1 MQTSILPKVPT
12 MTMTPVTL
20 HTRLA
25 NLAFASFMFCS
36 GAPAQAAELSAPNI
50 VPITPQLVT
59 AGQPSKASLAALGEL
74 GFDADI
80 YLAPPS
86 VPDAVRDEGAIVG
99 SQGLV
104 FVNIPIR
111 FGNPTEQDYELVAG
125 ALNALRGKKVL
136 VHCQVNMRASSM
148 VFLYRVLAGKEDPEH
163 AYQDVARVWT
173 PDGKWK
179 EFIVM
184 MLRKHGI
191 AFEPY

>member
-1 MQTSILPKVPT
+1 
-12 MTMTPVTL
+12 
-20 HTRLA
+20 
-25 NLAFASFMFCS
+25 MFCA
-36 GAPAQAAELSAPNI
+36 GALAQAAELSAPNI

-59 AGQPSKASLAALGEL
+59 AGQPTKSSLAALGEL
-74 GFDADI
+74 GFEADI

-111 FGNPTEQDYELVAG
+111 FGNPTEQDYALVAG

-163 AYQDVARVWT
+163 AYQDVAKVWT

-184 MLRKHGI
+184 MLRKNGI